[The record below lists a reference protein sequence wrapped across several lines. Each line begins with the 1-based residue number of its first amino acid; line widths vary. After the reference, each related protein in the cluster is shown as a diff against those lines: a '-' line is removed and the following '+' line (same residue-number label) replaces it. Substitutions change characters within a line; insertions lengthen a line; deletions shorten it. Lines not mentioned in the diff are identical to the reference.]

1 MIFPNILGAIVGA
14 LDFLNAADA
23 FPDDDDGDDDDGDG
37 DGDGDGV
44 DDPWWSNQFLYN

>member
-23 FPDDDDGDDDDGDG
+23 FPDDDDDDDDGDS
-37 DGDGDGV
+37 DGV
-44 DDPWWSNQFLYN
+44 DDP